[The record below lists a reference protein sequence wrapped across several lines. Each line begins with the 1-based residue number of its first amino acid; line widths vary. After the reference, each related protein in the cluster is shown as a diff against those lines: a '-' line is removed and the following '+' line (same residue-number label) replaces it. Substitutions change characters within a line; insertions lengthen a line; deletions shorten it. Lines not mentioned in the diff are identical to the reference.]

1 MLALHWQLLWHKT
14 KTKHTKNWSQ
24 VGGSAFPPQL
34 ASHLQHHF
42 LLCLIFLIL
51 SIRNAWET
59 EAGGTGWSDPSAFI
73 WFCAERQAES
83 GSTSA
88 PGGEAAVGFF
98 KRKISGFVRGR
109 RGVNLLFFQEGASG
123 FQAVS
128 WDNRSGKGP
137 ACSQVQEGQ
146 SGHQLSWL
154 APGVCCV
161 RGGREFQ
168 WSRRLLSELGQLSHR
183 QSRGLECG
191 LTGSLAVWGVG
202 NWPGPFNHE
211 EGLLGHKAVLVLT
224 F

>member
-1 MLALHWQLLWHKT
+1 MREKQRQGEPGDLV
-14 KTKHTKNWSQ
+14 Q
-24 VGGSAFPPQL
+24 VPLFDSGPRGGLSRGP
-34 ASHLQHHF
+34 LQHK
-42 LLCLIFLIL
+42 
-51 SIRNAWET
+51 
-59 EAGGTGWSDPSAFI
+59 
-73 WFCAERQAES
+73 AERQQWGFLKEKAW
-83 GSTSA
+83 GLW
-88 PGGEAAVGFF
+88 GG
-98 KRKISGFVRGR
+98 RG
-109 RGVNLLFFQEGASG
+109 GVSLLFFQAGASG

-146 SGHQLSWL
+146 SGHRLSWL

-161 RGGREFQ
+161 CGGREFQ